1 MLAKSDNSLKKI
13 CIDCRMINSSG
24 IGTYIRNIIPEVIH
38 ELNDVKFYLLGDKSK
53 ILNSN
58 LFNFSNIEIIEF
70 EAPIYSI
77 KEQIIY
83 PFIIPKDVQLFWSIH
98 YNFPVFYKG
107 NLLVTIMDV
116 AHLALDEF
124 NSSIIKSFYA
134 NFMFKQIASR
144 ANSLI
149 YISEFSKK
157 QFNEYVG
164 KPFGNEFVT
173 LLGVGNG
180 WFNTPEENLDILSQ
194 PYILS
199 VGNVKPHK
207 NLGRLI
213 DAFKKISHK
222 IKHKLVIVGKDE
234 GFITGDNTL
243 KDKIKGLD
251 ERIIFTGEV
260 GEFELKKYF
269 RNADI
274 FVFPS
279 LYEGFG
285 LPPLEAMA
293 SGLPVISSPN
303 ASLTEVCGDAA
314 IYFNPNSTEDL
325 AEKLFNIIIDKELRN
340 THIVRGIRRA
350 KKFTWRRARR
360 QTINIIK
367 EEYLKKT

>member
-1 MLAKSDNSLKKI
+1 MSTVSDKPLKKI

-24 IGTYIRNIIPEVIH
+24 IGTYIRNIIPEVIN
-38 ELNDVKFYLLGDKSK
+38 EFNDVKFYLLGNESK

-58 LFNFSNIEIIEF
+58 LFKFKNIEIIEF

-124 NSSIIKSFYA
+124 NSSIIKSLYA

-144 ANSLI
+144 ASSLI
-149 YISEFSKK
+149 YISKFSKK

-164 KPFGNEFVT
+164 KPLGNEFVT
-173 LLGVGNG
+173 LLGVGDG
-180 WFNTPEENLDILSQ
+180 WFNIPEENLNILSK

-222 IKHKLVIVGKDE
+222 INHKLVIVGKNE

-243 KDKIKGLD
+243 KDKIKGLND
-251 ERIIFTGEV
+251 RIIFTGEV
-260 GEFELKKYF
+260 GESELKQYF
-269 RNADI
+269 KNADI

-314 IYFNPNSTEDL
+314 IYFNPNSAEDL
-325 AEKLFNIIIDKELRN
+325 AEKLLNIIIDKELRN
-340 THIVRGIRRA
+340 THIVRGKNRA
-350 KKFTWRRARR
+350 KKFTWRRPRS
-360 QTINIIK
+360 QTINIIH